1 MKNFKNK
8 VAAITGAGSGM
19 GRELAIALAKQG
31 CHLALSDINQT
42 GLSETVRIVK
52 GLNKGIN
59 ITSQTLDVSNRTAV
73 FDWASQVEKDHSK
86 VNLIFNNAGIAFG
99 STIEGFESKDFQ
111 RVMDINFGGV
121 LNGTQA
127 FLPYLKKSGEG
138 HIINTS
144 SVFGIIA
151 VPGTSAYNASK
162 FAVRGFTETLRQEL
176 DYTRCGVSAT
186 SVHPGGI
193 KTAIATSSKS
203 NDSIKVLGLDPSTA
217 GDKMTKQFITTAEKA
232 AYVILKGVKKNSRRV
247 LIGPDAVFLDLIQR
261 IFPGSYSG
269 FLGKIL
275 LSRMAN

>member
-1 MKNFKNK
+1 MKSFKNK

-19 GRELAIALAKQG
+19 GRELAIQLAEQH
-31 CHLALSDINQT
+31 CNLALSDINEA
-42 GLSETVRIVK
+42 GLAETVQLVK
-52 GLNKGIN
+52 KKNPN
-59 ITSQTLDVSNRTAV
+59 VSVTSQKLDVSDRSAV
-73 FDWASQVEKDHSK
+73 FDWASKVAKDHNK

-121 LNGTQA
+121 VHGTQA
-127 FLPYLKKSGEG
+127 FLPYLKESGEG

-176 DYTRCGVSAT
+176 DLTKAKVSAT

-193 KTAIATSSKS
+193 KTAIAKSSKT
-203 NDSIKVLGLDPSTA
+203 NDSVRALGLDPNTA
-217 GDKMTKQFITTAEKA
+217 GEKMSAQFITTAERA
-232 AYVILKGVKKNSRRV
+232 AKVILKGVKKNSRRV
-247 LIGPDAVFLDLIQR
+247 LIGPDAVFVDLMQR
-261 IFPGSYSG
+261 LLPTSYQVII
-269 FLGKIL
+269 GKL
-275 LSRMAN
+275 LLKQMR